1 MKLLLLLGRRV
12 SRVAR
17 KKIVFVIVEGPSDAE
32 ALGVIL
38 NRIYDNKTVF
48 VHIMHKDITA
58 EYRTLPNNIIS
69 KIGDE
74 VRGYAKS
81 NHFSKND
88 FKEIIHIVDMDGA
101 YIPSSSIIEDSSA
114 LKPIYSL
121 KDIRTCN
128 KHNIEQRNHN
138 KSLNINRIC
147 SYNDKI
153 WGVAYRVFYM
163 SCNLDHALYNK
174 LNSNDEEKEND
185 SYLFAVKYKDD
196 ISGFLDF
203 ITNSDFSVVNGYKE
217 SWDFIKQDH
226 NSLKRFTNLG
236 LCFKGE

>member
-38 NRIYDNKTVF
+38 NRIYDNETVF

-81 NHFSKND
+81 NHF
-88 FKEIIHIVDMDGA
+88 
-101 YIPSSSIIEDSSA
+101 
-114 LKPIYSL
+114 
-121 KDIRTCN
+121 
-128 KHNIEQRNHN
+128 
-138 KSLNINRIC
+138 
-147 SYNDKI
+147 
-153 WGVAYRVFYM
+153 
-163 SCNLDHALYNK
+163 
-174 LNSNDEEKEND
+174 
-185 SYLFAVKYKDD
+185 
-196 ISGFLDF
+196 
-203 ITNSDFSVVNGYKE
+203 
-217 SWDFIKQDH
+217 
-226 NSLKRFTNLG
+226 
-236 LCFKGE
+236 